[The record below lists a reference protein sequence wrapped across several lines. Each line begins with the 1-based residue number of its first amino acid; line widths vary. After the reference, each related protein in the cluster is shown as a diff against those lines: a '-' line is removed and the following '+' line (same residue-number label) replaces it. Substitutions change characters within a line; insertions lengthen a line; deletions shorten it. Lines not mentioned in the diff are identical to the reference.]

1 MSIPTYLLVHGGW
14 SGAWCWQKLAAE
26 FDRRSIKW
34 IAIDLPSSKNA
45 AKPSTDMA
53 SDAAAVVST
62 VHRDGRYILVGHG
75 YGGAV
80 VTEVAPQI
88 PNLERIIYVAGL
100 VPKSGESAIETL
112 RTVRVTTKL
121 DEAME
126 VDGDYLRLNRNLASA
141 ALYNDCPPV
150 IASWAVDKLTTQTA
164 ASFRS
169 KRTSADLEIDSLYIR
184 CILDHAYDPLLQEH
198 MSERCDTVFD
208 LASDHSPFLSQP
220 TNLCEA
226 ILS

>member
-1 MSIPTYLLVHGGW
+1 M
-14 SGAWCWQKLAAE
+14 
-26 FDRRSIKW
+26 RS
-34 IAIDLPSSKNA
+34 
-45 AKPSTDMA
+45 
-53 SDAAAVVST
+53 
-62 VHRDGRYILVGHG
+62 
-75 YGGAV
+75 
-80 VTEVAPQI
+80 
-88 PNLERIIYVAGL
+88 
-100 VPKSGESAIETL
+100 ETL

-169 KRTSADLEIDSLYIR
+169 KRTSADFEVDSLYIR

-198 MSERCDTVFD
+198 MSERCDIVFD